1 MFIYTQ
7 TQLQLH
13 TQIDKH
19 TERHLYTHRQ
29 RDRGERE
36 RMNMLGKVS
45 TNSQNGTVAPI
56 DHNSQLCVV
65 SMFPVIIHKFIEDR
79 E

>member
-1 MFIYTQ
+1 MYIYTQ

-19 TERHLYTHRQ
+19 TERHLHTHRQ

-36 RMNMLGKVS
+36 RMNILGKMS
-45 TNSQNGTVAPI
+45 TNSQDGTVAPI
-56 DHNSQLCVV
+56 DHNSQLYVV
-65 SMFPVIIHKFIEDR
+65 SVFPVIIPKFIEER